1 MCTKC
6 APNVFKCAPKIK
18 GRETWC
24 LTKVIFHGGMRNH
37 RDKLLGND
45 SEHID
50 FTENTIVPI

>member
-1 MCTKC
+1 M
-6 APNVFKCAPKIK
+6 
-18 GRETWC
+18 
-24 LTKVIFHGGMRNH
+24 FHGGIRNH